1 MRWEEMTASEAV
13 ENADWIGAR
22 LAAPVHGL

>member
-13 ENADWIGAR
+13 ENADWIGRRACT
-22 LAAPVHGL
+22 VHGL